1 MNPDIRI
8 LIADDHALLRQG
20 IKLILSEEWKR
31 ATFGE
36 ARDAAELLKLF
47 RAEDWDVVLLDLSMP
62 GRGGL
67 DVLPDLHHEKPQIP
81 VLVLSAYPE
90 DQYAVRVL
98 KAGAAGFMNKE
109 SAPDELIKAIA
120 KVRAGGKYVSAAL
133 AEKFASQL
141 GNDGHRLPHEA
152 LSNREYQ
159 VLCLIAAG
167 KTPAQIAEELILST
181 KTISTFRARILD
193 KMNMTSNAQLTR
205 YAISHHLVD

>member
-1 MNPDIRI
+1 VNADMRI

-20 IKLILSEEWKR
+20 IKLILTEEWER

-47 RAEDWDVVLLDLSMP
+47 RAENWDVVLLDLSMP

-67 DVLPDLHHEKPQIP
+67 DVLLDLHHEKPQIP

-90 DQYAVRVL
+90 DQYAIRVL

-120 KVRAGGKYVSAAL
+120 KVRVGGKYVSDSL

-141 GNDGHRLPHEA
+141 GKSAHQLPHEA

-167 KTPAQIAEELILST
+167 KTPTQIAEELILSI

-205 YAISHHLVD
+205 YAISHQLID

>member
-1 MNPDIRI
+1 MNADMRI

-20 IKLILSEEWKR
+20 IKLILTEEWER

-47 RAEDWDVVLLDLSMP
+47 RAENWDVVLLDLSMP

-67 DVLPDLHHEKPQIP
+67 DVLLDLHHEKPQIP

-90 DQYAVRVL
+90 DQYAIRVL

-120 KVRAGGKYVSAAL
+120 KVRVGGKYVSDSL

-141 GNDGHRLPHEA
+141 GKSAHQLPHEA

-167 KTPAQIAEELILST
+167 KTPTQIAEELILSI

-205 YAISHHLVD
+205 YAISHQLID

>member
-1 MNPDIRI
+1 MNTDIRI
-8 LIADDHALLRQG
+8 LIADDHALLRRG

-36 ARDAAELLKLF
+36 ACNVVELLSLF
-47 RAEDWDVVLLDLSMP
+47 RAENWDVVLLDLNMP

-81 VLVLSAYPE
+81 VLVLSAHPE

-120 KVRAGGKYVSAAL
+120 KVRAGGKYVSASL

-141 GNDGHRLPHEA
+141 GKSAHCLPHET

-167 KTPAQIAEELILST
+167 KTPTQIAEELILSI
-181 KTISTFRARILD
+181 KTISTFRTRILE
-193 KMNMTSNAQLTR
+193 KMEMTSNAQLTR
-205 YAISHHLVD
+205 YAISHGLID